1 MGVHDGSG
9 PGGQGEVG
17 SERQNSAGFEGLGA
31 RRLEIRGEALI
42 ELFLWLFIFLLSDI
56 GWTEGPRHLVAR
68 CSGQDR
74 CRFHWGEGRHDVTLI
89 PGVARR
95 RVSRRPGR
103 ASRNVRSAAR
113 AGLERTRVLTILTV
127 KPPVSY
133 E

>member
-1 MGVHDGSG
+1 MGLDPEAREKSAA
-9 PGGQGEVG
+9 
-17 SERQNSAGFEGLGA
+17 SAKNSAGFEGLGA